1 MAVPSAV
8 TRRAERDAAE
18 LRDAGFDPNGAPL
31 AVQAPL
37 ADPTVLTSV
46 PAPAVATNDDP
57 AALKARIAELEAA
70 ASTQNGRVSA
80 SAQDVASL
88 KQQLEISN
96 GNRSFLEGKLTELTE
111 KVNAMETENATLKNT
126 STVSAVDKAVADLAG
141 ASITEQDRAEFG
153 DSIDMVQRVTKAQM
167 AAVVGPLVERLKVI
181 ESAMGRLKE
190 LDKLPSLEESARVAS
205 IEAARNKELE
215 FLRKEILPH
224 YPDFET
230 VRATE
235 QWKNYLGQDVPGR
248 GIKIGHLL
256 RTYRQTMDADGIR
269 SVLAAYYDKH
279 KSKPTLDSLAVPA
292 KTGADAP
299 QAPAPTKIKASEY
312 KQNLRDFTSKKMP
325 KADWE
330 AFRARWDQA
339 ITSGNV
345 EMDVEI
351 R

>member
-8 TRRAERDAAE
+8 ARRAERDAAE

-31 AVQAPL
+31 AVQVPVV
-37 ADPTVLTSV
+37 DPTVPTSAT
-46 PAPAVATNDDP
+46 PAAPIDDP
-57 AALKARIAELEAA
+57 VALKARIAELEAA

-80 SAQDVASL
+80 NAQEVTTL
-88 KQQLEISN
+88 KQQLEIVN
-96 GNRSFLEGKLTELTE
+96 GNRSFLEGKLTELTD
-111 KVNAMETENATLKNT
+111 KVNAMESENTTLKNT

-141 ASITEQDRAEFG
+141 AEITAKDREEFG

-181 ESAMGRLKE
+181 ENAMGRLKE

-205 IEAARNKELE
+205 IETARNKEME

-224 YPDFET
+224 YADFET
-230 VRATE
+230 VRLTQ
-235 QWKNYLGQDVPGR
+235 QWKDYLGQEIPGR
-248 GIKIGHLL
+248 GIKVGHLL
-256 RTYRQTMDADGIR
+256 RTYRQTMDAVGLR
-269 SVLAAYYDKH
+269 SILAAYYDKH
-279 KSKPTLDSLAVPA
+279 TDKPTLDSLVVPA
-292 KTGADAP
+292 KTNADAP
-299 QAPAPTKIKASEY
+299 QASAPTKIKASEY
-312 KQNLRDFTSKKMP
+312 KQNLRDFTSKKML

-339 ITSGNV
+339 ISTGNV